1 MQHEFVRKCVILS
14 APAHAART
22 RVRHRMR
29 IAANWL
35 RRLGLV
41 VLALCLGPL
50 VPLWADDDRALV
62 PTTRPEVRVSRL
74 PRAPILEDFL
84 DMKPPPDL
92 AEVMQPITGFIQRE
106 PEDGNPA
113 SQKTEVYLGFDDQ
126 HLYVV
131 FVAFDDEPNKIRAR
145 LNRRGEVFA
154 DETVEIQLD
163 TFGDQQRA
171 FSFLTN
177 PFGVQWDA
185 IWTEGQGFD
194 MAWDTVWDAQGEL
207 TDRGYVVLM
216 EIPFKSLR
224 FRPKPEETE
233 HTWGIILV
241 RDIPRNNETSFWP
254 RVSSRIEGRL
264 NQAGTATGVAGV
276 APGRN
281 LWVIPY
287 LAAGREERTPRPEE
301 SMTAFDEAN
310 VGVDVKWVIKDN
322 FTLDLTANP
331 NFAQI
336 ESDEPVVTV
345 NQRFRVFYPER
356 RPFFLE
362 NADYFETPTNL
373 LFTRNIDDPDGGA
386 RLTGQAG
393 KYRIGAF
400 VINDAAPGKDAS
412 AGGTLD
418 GEKAMNGI
426 FRIRRDLPNQSNVG
440 FMFTGRELA
449 GSHNGVASLDAR
461 IKFDPNWDARLQAA
475 YSTTHIS
482 DEPTETVEAID
493 FDDPL
498 YDIVLNREGRK
509 FNAHIHYRDIGRDFQ
524 SWLGYIPRKDI
535 RDSHA
540 SLNYNFW
547 PEKTLIRWEPQ
558 LFIEQITNQD
568 GVRLDQTIRPGLE
581 FELRRRTSFGIS
593 GFTGRR
599 RLLKCQDYAD
609 YTCPPEREPE
619 PGEELLPDDVDFD
632 VNEIGIEF
640 KTQFIA
646 SVDFGVEY
654 EQGRTVNY
662 KPNVG
667 ESPTSAD
674 QKSIES
680 DLTFRLG
687 RHIKL
692 GGRYL
697 YTDLDEY
704 DTGAKILTNQ
714 ITRIR
719 FDWQFNIRLSLRAI
733 LQHEQTDANDLLTRV
748 RPRDNLN
755 ADFLLTYLINPWTA
769 FYFGVNT
776 NEASPVLGGVNEPQY
791 LGDSFNNVRLA
802 FFKVTYLFRP

>member
-1 MQHEFVRKCVILS
+1 
-14 APAHAART
+14 
-22 RVRHRMR
+22 MR

-41 VLALCLGPL
+41 ALVLCLAPL

-62 PTTRPEVRVSRL
+62 PTTRPEVRVSRV

-106 PEDGNPA
+106 PADGNPA
-113 SQKTEVYLGFDDQ
+113 SQKTEAYLGYDDQ

-131 FVAFDDEPNKIRAR
+131 FVAFDDEPNKIRAH
-145 LNRRGEVFA
+145 LSRRGEVFA

-163 TFGDQQRA
+163 TFEDQQRA

-194 MAWDTVWDAQGEL
+194 MAWDTVWDAHGAL

-224 FRPKPEETE
+224 FRPKPEDAEYS
-233 HTWGIILV
+233 WGIILV

-254 RVSSRIEGRL
+254 RVSNRIEGRL
-264 NQAGTATGVAGV
+264 NQAGTATGVHGV

-287 LAAGREERTPRPEE
+287 LAAGREERRTQPEE
-301 SMTAFDEAN
+301 SMTPFDEAN
-310 VGVDVKWVIKDN
+310 LGVDVKWVIKDN

-345 NQRFRVFYPER
+345 NERFPVFYPER

-362 NADYFETPTNL
+362 NADYFETPINL
-373 LFTRNIDDPDGGA
+373 LFTRRITDPDGGA

-393 KYRIGAF
+393 KYRIGVFA
-400 VINDAAPGKDAS
+400 INDAAPGKLAPADS
-412 AGGTLD
+412 YLH
-418 GEKAMNGI
+418 GENAMNGI
-426 FRIRRDLPNQSNVG
+426 ARVRRDLPNQSNVG

-449 GSHNGVASLDAR
+449 GSSNGVVSLDSR

-475 YSTTHIS
+475 FSSTDLSADETGPDEASDFSDPSYS
-482 DEPTETVEAID
+482 VV
-493 FDDPL
+493 F
-498 YDIVLNREGRK
+498 NREGRK
-509 FNAHIHYRDIGRDFQ
+509 LDAHIHYLDIGRDFQ
-524 SWLGYIPRKDI
+524 SWLGFIPRTDI
-535 RDSHA
+535 RESHA
-540 SLNYNFW
+540 SFNYNFW
-547 PEKTLIRWEPQ
+547 PETTLIRWEPQ
-558 LFIEQITNQD
+558 LFVEYITNQD
-568 GVRLDQTIRPGLE
+568 GVRLDQTVRPGIE

-599 RLLKCQDYAD
+599 RLLLCHDYVD
-609 YTCPPEREPE
+609 YTCDPGTPPE
-619 PGEELLPDDVDFD
+619 PGDEPLPPDVDFD
-632 VNEIGIEF
+632 VNEIGVEF
-640 KTQFIA
+640 RTQFIA
-646 SVDFGVEY
+646 AVDFDVEY

-662 KPNVG
+662 RPDDG
-667 ESPTSAD
+667 DLPTSAD
-674 QKSIES
+674 QKSIAS
-680 DLTFRLG
+680 DLTLRLG
-687 RHIKL
+687 RHAKL

-719 FDWQFNIRLSLRAI
+719 FDWQFNLRLSLRAI
-733 LQHEQTDANDLLTRV
+733 LQHEHTAVDDLLTRA
-748 RPRDNLN
+748 RPRDDLN

-769 FYFGVNT
+769 FYVGFNT
-776 NEASPVLGGVNEPQY
+776 NDTQTAFDAEGNREFLD
-791 LGDSFNNVRLA
+791 DSYNNARLA